1 MIFGSVYD
9 MLPTFRNTGSEEREY
24 GGQRCQMML
33 YKGDAANRGK
43 GTLLVKK
50 TEQVGLSPK
59 KE

>member
-24 GGQRCQMML
+24 RGQRYHMMI

-43 GTLLVKK
+43 GTLLIKK
-50 TEQVGLSPK
+50 IEQVGLSPK